1 MSYAKWETKENMLNR
16 VIKVNK
22 ESNIEKSGILIMYDE
37 DNLYLTKDDSHSIVI
52 GSTGSGKTQSIIL
65 PLIKLAREASE
76 SIIVN
81 DVKGDIYKRTAKG
94 FEDRGYNVVVL
105 DFENPK
111 YGSSWNPL
119 ELPYKLYL
127 EGEVDKA
134 IKIIEDLGYYLFND
148 YKESLDPFWT
158 NTTIDYFSG
167 LVLYIFKNANKEQVN
182 LRSVHDLAVELQNED
197 NIKKF
202 LEEIGKS
209 NNIYY
214 SVSGTLETAIETRM
228 GIVSTFMQ
236 KIKPYIS
243 REILSNMMLKSSFD
257 ISKLSNEKTIVYLIS
272 GLSSYS
278 NSLIPLFV
286 NQVFEST
293 NIYGNNEKTLN
304 IILDEFNNIMPIKNA
319 SNIFNFSRGLN
330 ISYTVV
336 IRSFNDLYNIYGKEE
351 SEMLKMCFGKI
362 IYLLSND
369 IYTLEEISKLCGNQ
383 EKDGKVVPLITVEEL
398 KYLDNFEAIFL
409 IPRVLP
415 FRTNLIPDYQI
426 NWPFEEEETDLFL
439 REENKLDIYKY

>member
-1 MSYAKWETKENMLNR
+1 M
-16 VIKVNK
+16 
-22 ESNIEKSGILIMYDE
+22 
-37 DNLYLTKDDSHSIVI
+37 
-52 GSTGSGKTQSIIL
+52 
-65 PLIKLAREASE
+65 
-76 SIIVN
+76 
-81 DVKGDIYKRTAKG
+81 
-94 FEDRGYNVVVL
+94 
-105 DFENPK
+105 
-111 YGSSWNPL
+111 
-119 ELPYKLYL
+119 
-127 EGEVDKA
+127 
-134 IKIIEDLGYYLFND
+134 
-148 YKESLDPFWT
+148 
-158 NTTIDYFSG
+158 
-167 LVLYIFKNANKEQVN
+167 
-182 LRSVHDLAVELQNED
+182 
-197 NIKKF
+197 
-202 LEEIGKS
+202 
-209 NNIYY
+209 
-214 SVSGTLETAIETRM
+214 SGTLETAVETRM
-228 GIVSTFMQ
+228 GIISTFMQ

-293 NIYGNNEKTLN
+293 NIYGNNEKVLN

-330 ISYTVV
+330 IRYTVV

-351 SEMLKMCFGKI
+351 SEMIKMCFGKI

-426 NWPFEEEETDLFL
+426 NWSFEEEETDLFL